1 MSAPTL
7 VQRFQAARAAGD
19 PAALLAALPYAGFL
33 GAEAVLAAEGLR
45 LRLPYKWDLVGNP
58 FLPALHG
65 GVLGGLIELSATLE
79 LLWRHDSE
87 RLPKAVTTTVDFA
100 RSGQP
105 RDTWAGADVTRIG
118 RRLATVAVR
127 VWQDDAGRAIA
138 TGQAHFLLS

>member
-1 MSAPTL
+1 MGSS
-7 VQRFQAARAAGD
+7 RAAG
-19 PAALLAALPYAGFL
+19 ARLLGFL
-33 GAEAVLAAEGLR
+33 ADAQAPELQLQYIIEIAAEGEAR
-45 LRLPYKWDLVGNP
+45 
-58 FLPALHG
+58 
-65 GVLGGLIELSATLE
+65 
-79 LLWRHDSE
+79 
-87 RLPKAVTTTVDFA
+87 FA